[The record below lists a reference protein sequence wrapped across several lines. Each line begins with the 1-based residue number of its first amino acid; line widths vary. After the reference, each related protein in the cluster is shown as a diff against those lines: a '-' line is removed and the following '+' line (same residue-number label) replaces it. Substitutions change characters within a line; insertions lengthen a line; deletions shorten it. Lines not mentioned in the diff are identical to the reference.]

1 MAHGSNPSWV
11 NPVHAILSVERT
23 TKNKHT
29 QTLFCVCERESP
41 VKKGKEFLFFPFALA
56 RQKAIFA
63 RPLARRLLR
72 EEILPLPRGR
82 RSSQT
87 KTKNKHKKKNPQT
100 V

>member
-1 MAHGSNPSWV
+1 
-11 NPVHAILSVERT
+11 L
-23 TKNKHT
+23 
-29 QTLFCVCERESP
+29 CVRERESGQKR
-41 VKKGKEFLFFPFALA
+41 KKESLFFSFALA

>member
-1 MAHGSNPSWV
+1 
-11 NPVHAILSVERT
+11 L
-23 TKNKHT
+23 
-29 QTLFCVCERESP
+29 CVERESP

-82 RSSQT
+82 RSSQKNT
-87 KTKNKHKKKNPQT
+87 KTNTKRKTPKRFNTARALFSLFVSLLFLKSRKKTFCLQT
-100 V
+100 